1 MKTARY
7 LALSLISATL
17 CGCGASQ
24 STGPNIPQGAGE
36 GIADT
41 HALILESTYGGS
53 PLKSAKD
60 LEQYKDRFAKA
71 VEAVKSGEVKIIY
84 GKPILDNVQ
93 TPEVIAYE
101 SKAESGEGFAVKN
114 NGKIEKITAADL
126 PKSK

>member
-1 MKTARY
+1 MTHTRR
-7 LALSLISATL
+7 LFLCLISASL

-24 STGPNIPQGAGE
+24 STGPNIPTGASE

-60 LEQYKDRFAKA
+60 LEQYKDRFSKA
-71 VEAVKSGEVKIIY
+71 YEAVKSGEVKIVW
-84 GKPILDNVQ
+84 GKPILDNAP

-101 SKAESGEGFAVKN
+101 TKAESGEGFAVKN
-114 NGKIEKITAADL
+114 NGKIEKVTAADL